1 MQKQLS
7 IMKQKNHDIN
17 INERQG
23 PVPHANSRDFPPVAQ
38 TNSNY
43 QSLSSPPQ
51 IDRAGINISD
61 VGDTSNS
68 YPMLYSKA
76 KHVS

>member
-1 MQKQLS
+1 MHKKLS
-7 IMKQKNHDIN
+7 ITKQKNHDIN

-23 PVPHANSRDFPPVAQ
+23 PVPQANSRDSLPVAQ

-43 QSLSSPPQ
+43 QSLPSPPQ

-61 VGDTSNS
+61 VGDT
-68 YPMLYSKA
+68 
-76 KHVS
+76 